1 MYCPFC
7 NYPET
12 QVKDSRNTEEG
23 KIVRRRRICMK
34 CHARFTTFERVML
47 KELFVIKRSGVKK
60 KFDRDK
66 IIKSMIAAVRKR
78 SITEESLEKIADN
91 IVSEVER
98 SASGEI
104 QTRNIGAM
112 IMKALAQI
120 DQVAYIRFAS
130 VYKDFASAKDF
141 AKFIGDLKK

>member
-7 NYPET
+7 NHTET
-12 QVKDSRNTEEG
+12 QVKDSRDTEEG
-23 KIVRRRRICMK
+23 RIVRRRRICTK
-34 CHARFTTFERVML
+34 CQSRFTTFERVVL
-47 KELFVIKRSGVKK
+47 KELFVIKRSGIRK

-66 IIKSMIAAVRKR
+66 VIKSMLAAVRKR
-78 SITEESLEKIADN
+78 RIAEDALDKIADH
-91 IVSEVER
+91 IVSEIER
-98 SASGEI
+98 SASGEM

-112 IMKALAQI
+112 IMKSLAQI

-130 VYKDFASAKDF
+130 VYKDFSSAKDF

>member
-7 NYPET
+7 NHDTT
-12 QVKDSRNTEEG
+12 QVKDSRISEEG
-23 KIVRRRRICMK
+23 KVVRRRRICDK
-34 CHARFTTFERVML
+34 CHARFTTFEKVLL
-47 KELFVIKRSGVKK
+47 KELFVIKRSGIKK

-66 IIKSMIAAVRKR
+66 IIKSMLAAVRKR
-78 SITEESLEKIADN
+78 NIPDGAVDKIADH
-91 IVSEVER
+91 IVQEVER
-98 SASGEI
+98 SSSGEI

-130 VYKDFASAKDF
+130 VYKEFSSVKDF
-141 AKFIGDLKK
+141 ARFIGDLKK

>member
-7 NYPET
+7 NHPET

-34 CHARFTTFERVML
+34 CQARFTTFERVML

-60 KFDRDK
+60 KFDREK
-66 IIKSMIAAVRKR
+66 IIKSMLAAVRKR
-78 SITEESLEKIADN
+78 SIAEDALDKIADH
-91 IVSEVER
+91 VLQEVER
-98 SASGEI
+98 SVSGEI

-112 IMKALAQI
+112 IMKSLAQI

-141 AKFIGDLKK
+141 AKFIGGLKK